1 MVKLVAYLLLHRH
14 RKNKSKMNT
23 YSYLIRSSS
32 AYQQRKSSLH
42 RRCLTLAKQKK
53 TRFYILRR
61 CVTMLVC
68 WNDNKYD

>member
-1 MVKLVAYLLLHRH
+1 
-14 RKNKSKMNT
+14 MNT

-32 AYQQRKSSLH
+32 EYRRRQKSTRQ
-42 RRCLTLAKQKK
+42 RRCLTLAKHQK

-68 WNDNKYD
+68 WNDKYD